1 MVTRIDETNI
11 LPKRFFWTFISPQ
24 NLWNKPF
31 VSSPF
36 SKVGSGLILV
46 GTIGLTIA
54 CPPVGAAAKI
64 ARYAAMGA
72 SAIGLFE

>member
-1 MVTRIDETNI
+1 MELVLNNNFTSLDLNELENIDGGN
-11 LPKRFFWTFISPQ
+11 FA
-24 NLWNKPF
+24 
-31 VSSPF
+31 

-64 ARYAAMGA
+64 ARYATIGA